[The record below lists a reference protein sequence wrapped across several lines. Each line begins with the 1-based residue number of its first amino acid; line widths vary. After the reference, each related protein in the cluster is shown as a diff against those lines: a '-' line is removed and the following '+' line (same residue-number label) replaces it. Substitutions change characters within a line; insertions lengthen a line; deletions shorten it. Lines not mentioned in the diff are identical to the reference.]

1 MADARTA
8 TEPVRIF
15 FSYSHK
21 DEAWRQE
28 LEKFLTPF
36 IIQGLI
42 SNWHDR
48 KILPGEE
55 FDDKISENLES
66 AHIILLFVSVDFL
79 ASAYCY
85 GKEMK
90 RAMERYE
97 AGEARVIPIIVRTCV
112 WDTAPFGKL
121 QALPTNA
128 RPLNTWRDR
137 DRGLT
142 AVTNGIRDVVNSI
155 RDSDQVKERE
165 KISLAFYTP
174 FNNLPPSP
182 TPFVGRQVEADELKR
197 FLRGEAAIIFVHGEG
212 GTGKTRLAIEVA
224 SHLIKEFENGVCYV
238 PLEKVSDP
246 QLLPYAITEA
256 LKLKEVE
263 QSKVKESLKEFLK
276 NKQMLLLLDTFEY
289 IASDASVEYL
299 TDLRA
304 ACPRLKILLTSR
316 RLVRMPGARPF
327 KLPILALP
335 KEEDYL
341 PPERL
346 SQFDAVK
353 LFIQSSREIDPHF
366 TITNENAPAVAQICI
381 RLEGLALAIELVT
394 ASINRFNSNP
404 QEMLAALENQLLSL
418 TGGKTLK
425 TRQTTMYASITWSY
439 NLLNPSEQMLLRR
452 LSIFKDGFTVTAAEA
467 VCNPGGDLKIDVSEG
482 LWSLVDNNLLRP
494 DEAVKSGN
502 RFKMSDVIREYGQ
515 ELLKK
520 SGEIEDLKRRH
531 VNYFLSLAE
540 EAELKITSRERD
552 GWLERIEA
560 ELGNFRAAL
569 SWCRRAAGD
578 CELGLRMAGALFWA
592 WNLQA
597 NFSEGRDWLND
608 MLEQTRPSPHRAAR
622 AKALYA
628 AGGLVFLQGDDKAA
642 HPFLE
647 DSVKMWR
654 EIGDGRGLA
663 FALVIQGMVALNLND
678 LDKAL
683 ACEEEAVETFARLK
697 NRWGLALAQNDLG
710 NVYRQKG
717 DYAEALK
724 LYKKSLRIWK
734 SMNDTWGQPL
744 TLSNLGF
751 LDFLKGNFPS
761 ARRQLEKALK
771 IQRAVKDKWGLS
783 ETLKYLGDLAVRR
796 QDYSMAESLYRESL
810 IWNRELGRKRLTVAC
825 IAGLAVTSA
834 ETGRASRALSLFDAT
849 DSLSKDVGVSV
860 KFFDHGMYDS
870 TKSGL
875 YSHGGGAGVKRKP
888 PKARAMGLE
897 QAIAYALEI
906 PISD

>member
-1 MADARTA
+1 MANAHLP
-8 TEPVRIF
+8 TEPVKIF

-21 DEAWRQE
+21 DELWRHD
-28 LEKFLTPF
+28 LEQFLTPF
-36 IIQGLI
+36 IIQGII

-55 FDDKISENLES
+55 FDDKISENLNS

-97 AGEARVIPIIVRTCV
+97 AGEARVIPIIVRSCV

-137 DRGLT
+137 DRALT
-142 AVTNGIRDVVNSI
+142 IVTNGIREVVNYI
-155 RDSDQVKERE
+155 KNSDQVREQE

-174 FNNLPPSP
+174 FNNLPTSL

-197 FLRGEAAIIFVHGEG
+197 TLRGDAGMVFVHGGG
-212 GTGKTRLAIEVA
+212 GTGKTRLALEVA

-246 QLLPYAITEA
+246 ELLPYAITEA

-263 QSKVKESLKEFLK
+263 ESKVKESLKEFLK
-276 NKQMLLLLDTFEY
+276 NKHMLLLLDTFEH
-289 IASDASVEYL
+289 IASDKNIEYL
-299 TDLRA
+299 ANLRA
-304 ACPRLKILLTSR
+304 TCPRLKILLTSR
-316 RLVRMPGARPF
+316 RLIRIPGARLF
-327 KLPILALP
+327 RLPILALP

-353 LFIQSSREIDPHF
+353 LFIQSSREIHPHF

-381 RLEGLALAIELVT
+381 RLEGLALAIELVA

-404 QEMLAALENQLLSL
+404 QDMLAALEDQLLSL
-418 TGGKTLK
+418 MGGKGLK
-425 TRQTTMYASITWSY
+425 PRQTTMHASITWSY
-439 NLLNPSEQMLLRR
+439 NLLNPSEQTLLKR
-452 LSIFKDGFTVTAAEA
+452 LSVFKDGFTVTAAEA
-467 VCNPGGDLKIDVSEG
+467 VCNPGDDLKIDVSEG

-520 SGEIEDLKRRH
+520 SGEMDDLKRLH
-531 VNYFLSLAE
+531 VRYFLSMAE
-540 EAELKITSRERD
+540 EAEIKITSEERN

-569 SWCRRAAGD
+569 SWCRRTAADG
-578 CELGLRMAGALFWA
+578 EMGLRMAGSLFWA

-597 NFSEGRDWLND
+597 NFSEGRDWLKD
-608 MLEQTRPSPHRAAR
+608 MLERTKPSPHRPAR

-628 AGGLVFLQGDDKAA
+628 AAGLVFLQGDDKAA

-654 EIGDGRGLA
+654 ELGDKRGLA

-678 LDKAL
+678 LSRAL
-683 ACEEEAVETFARLK
+683 TCEEEAVKTFGQLK
-697 NRWGLALAQNDLG
+697 NRWGLALAYNDLG

-717 DYAEALK
+717 DYSEALK
-724 LYKKSLRIWK
+724 LYKKSLAIWRG
-734 SMNDTWGQPL
+734 MNDTWGQPL

-751 LDFLKGNFPS
+751 LDFLKGNYTS

-771 IQRAVKDKWGLS
+771 IQREVKDKWGLA

-796 QDYSMAESLYRESL
+796 QDYPVAENLYRESL
-810 IWNRELGRKRLTVAC
+810 IWNRELGRKRLMVAC
-825 IAGLAVTSA
+825 LAGLAVTSA
-834 ETGRASRALSLFDAT
+834 KTGQINRAVSLFKAT
-849 DSLSKDVGVSV
+849 DSLAKDIGVSA
-860 KFFDHGMYDS
+860 KFFDHGMYDL
-870 TKSGL
+870 TKADLFSRGER
-875 YSHGGGAGVKRKP
+875 SNV
-888 PKARAMGLE
+888 
-897 QAIAYALEI
+897 
-906 PISD
+906 